1 MATTAAVDQ
10 TAQHVSQAS
19 SSTWERITSW
29 YGENK
34 VLAWTVAGVTVVVA
48 GGSIY
53 YLSQPPKASEQDKKA
68 KKDRRKAAKAAKA
81 EEGKAGTEKDATAGA
96 PKAAKAEEVAEEELP
111 TVTEESVVSLSE
123 QDRKDYAAKLKAA
136 GNKAYGSK
144 DYNRAID
151 LYGQAILCKADP
163 VFYSNRAACWNALG
177 NWQKVIEDTTAAVN
191 LDPEYVKAL
200 NRRANAYE
208 QDGKFSEALLD
219 YTASCIIDQFRND
232 QSAQA
237 VERLL
242 KKVAESKARAIMEGK
257 EKRLPSPTFVSNYL
271 QSFRVRELPEG
282 IKETDDLP
290 EGSGLWNLRKGLQA
304 IHTRTGE
311 GYNEASQAFDKAVEA
326 GGLGK
331 HEAYAYNMRG
341 TFRYLKGEN
350 EAALADLNK
359 SIDLDPAL
367 VQSYV
372 KRASMHLEQSELH
385 TPNRNTTRQ
394 STDNLTL
401 GNRDAA
407 ANDFEV
413 AMQHNSTDPDIF
425 YHRAQLHFI
434 LSEFSLAATDYQKSI
449 DLDSSFIFSH
459 IQLGVTQYKMGS
471 IASSMATFRR
481 CIKNFGDKSDVYNY
495 YGELL
500 LDQQKYQEAVEKFE
514 TAVEME
520 RKSVGERGG
529 MNVLP
534 LINKA
539 LALFQ
544 WKQDFSA
551 AEELCQKALI
561 NAIVDPE
568 CDIAVATMAQLLL
581 QQGKVIDA
589 LKYFERAAELSRTE
603 GEIVNALSY
612 AEATRTQLEVQEKY
626 PQLAA
631 KLQGMGAG
639 MGGPAMR

>member
-1 MATTAAVDQ
+1 MATQATTQATAKVEQAAS
-10 TAQHVSQAS
+10 TASAAS
-19 SSTWERITSW
+19 SSFIDRVTSW
-29 YGENK
+29 YHDNK
-34 VLAWTVAGVTVVVA
+34 IAAWTIAGVTVVVA
-48 GGSIY
+48 SGTIY
-53 YLSQPPKASEQDKKA
+53 YLSQPAVLSPSAEKSKPKKRKTKKGAEKSAEEPKPVPKA
-68 KKDRRKAAKAAKA
+68 
-81 EEGKAGTEKDATAGA
+81 A
-96 PKAAKAEEVAEEELP
+96 PKATVEEPEELP
-111 TVTEESVVSLSE
+111 QVTEESVAALSE
-123 QDRKDYAAKLKAA
+123 QERKEYAARLKAA

-144 DYNRAID
+144 EYNRAID
-151 LYGQAILCKADP
+151 LYTQAILCKADP
-163 VFYSNRAACWNALG
+163 VFYSNRAACWNAMS
-177 NWQKVIEDTTAAVN
+177 NWEKVIEDTTAALN
-191 LDPEYVKAL
+191 LDSEYVKAL

-208 QDGKFSEALLD
+208 QEGNYSEALMD
-219 YTASCIIDQFRND
+219 YTASCIIDQFRNES
-232 QSAQA
+232 SAQA

-242 KKVAESKARAIMEGK
+242 KKVAESRAKKIMETK
-257 EKRLPSPTFVSNYL
+257 EKKLPSPTFVSNYL
-271 QSFRVRELPEG
+271 QSFRPKDLPAGLE
-282 IKETDDLP
+282 ETADLP
-290 EGSGLWNLRKGLQA
+290 EGSGKWHLRKGLLA
-304 IHTRTGE
+304 IRHRTGE
-311 GYNEASQAFDKAVEA
+311 GYVEAAESFDKAIEKGDLGDLEA
-326 GGLGK
+326 Q
-331 HEAYAYNMRG
+331 AYNMRG
-341 TFRYLKGEN
+341 TFRYLRGDN
-350 EAALADLNK
+350 ETALADLNK
-359 SIDLDPAL
+359 SIELDQTL

-372 KRASMHLEQSELH
+372 KRASMHLEQSL
-385 TPNRNTTRQ
+385 R
-394 STDNLTL
+394 DN
-401 GNRDAA
+401 AA
-407 ANDFEV
+407 QDFEI
-413 AMQHNSTDPDIF
+413 AATHNPEDPDIY

-434 LSEFSLAATDYQKSI
+434 LSEFSAAATDYQKSI
-449 DLDSSFIFSH
+449 DLDKDFIFSH

-551 AEELCQKALI
+551 AEELCRKALI
-561 NAIVDPE
+561 IDPE

-581 QQGKVIDA
+581 QQGKVTEA
-589 LKYFERAAELSRTE
+589 LTYFERAAELSRTE

-639 MGGPAMR
+639 MGPAMR

>member
-1 MATTAAVDQ
+1 MTDKGKTA
-10 TAQHVSQAS
+10 
-19 SSTWERITSW
+19 E
-29 YGENK
+29 
-34 VLAWTVAGVTVVVA
+34 
-48 GGSIY
+48 
-53 YLSQPPKASEQDKKA
+53 
-68 KKDRRKAAKAAKA
+68 KAASV
-81 EEGKAGTEKDATAGA
+81 EDPSED
-96 PKAAKAEEVAEEELP
+96 LP
-111 TVTEESVVSLSE
+111 EITEESAAGLNE
-123 QDRKDYAAKLKAA
+123 QQRKDYGAKLKAA

-144 DYNRAID
+144 DYNRAIH
-151 LYGQAILCKADP
+151 LYSQAILLRPDP
-163 VFYSNRAACWNALG
+163 VFYSNRAACHIALSD
-177 NWQKVIEDTTAAVN
+177 WSKVIEDTTAAVN

-208 QDGKFSEALLD
+208 QEDRFSEALLD
-219 YTASCIIDQFRND
+219 YTASCIIDQFRTE
-232 QSAQA
+232 STAQA

-242 KKVAESKARAIMEGK
+242 KKVAEAKAKRILEDK
-257 EKRLPSPTFVSNYL
+257 ERKLPSPTFVSNYL
-271 QSFRVRELPEG
+271 QSFRARGLPEG
-282 IKETDDLP
+282 LGETADLS
-290 EGSGLWNLRKGLQA
+290 EGSGKWYMRKGLQA
-304 IHTRTGE
+304 VQQRTGE
-311 GYNEASQAFDKAVEA
+311 GYNEAAQSFDKAIEV
-326 GGLGK
+326 GGLDN

-341 TFRYLKGEN
+341 TFRYLRGDN
-350 EAALADLNK
+350 EGALDDLNK
-359 SIDLDPAL
+359 SLEVDPAL

-372 KRASMHLEQSELH
+372 KRASMHLEQSEFARRK
-385 TPNRNTTRQ
+385 TRKCTEANT
-394 STDNLTL
+394 D
-401 GNRDAA
+401 RDAGKREEA
-407 ANDFEV
+407 ANDFEL
-413 AMQHNSTDPDIF
+413 AQKHNDSDPDIF

-449 DLDSSFIFSH
+449 ELDPKFIFSH

-500 LDQQKYQEAVEKFE
+500 LDQQKYQEAVEKFD

-520 RKSVGERGG
+520 RKSVGEKGGG

-551 AEELCQKALI
+551 AEDLCQKALI
-561 NAIVDPE
+561 SEFLRTHRLCIRLLTFGTVDPE

-581 QQGKVIDA
+581 QQGKVTDA
-589 LKYFERAAELSRTE
+589 LNYFERAAELSRTE

-626 PQLAA
+626 PQLASR
-631 KLQGMGAG
+631 LQGMGAG
-639 MGGPAMR
+639 MAPPAMR